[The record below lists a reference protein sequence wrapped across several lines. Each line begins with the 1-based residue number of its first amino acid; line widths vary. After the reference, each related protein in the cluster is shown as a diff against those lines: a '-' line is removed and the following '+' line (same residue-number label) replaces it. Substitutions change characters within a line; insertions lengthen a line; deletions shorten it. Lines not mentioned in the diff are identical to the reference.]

1 MEDLF
6 RSFFRTSAKEF
17 LRLNRRLVIL
27 VEDMAAISAIEDV
40 LIDSLIEE
48 AAPGGVQVLCPVH
61 SVIAVTDN
69 YPGYKRRQKR

>member
-1 MEDLF
+1 MADF
-6 RSFFRTSAKEF
+6 QDIRKEF

-48 AAPGGVQVLCPVH
+48 AAPGGVPEFSVL
-61 SVIAVTDN
+61 ST
-69 YPGYKRRQKR
+69 Q

>member
-1 MEDLF
+1 MHTSLKSLF
-6 RSFFRTSAKEF
+6 KRLFTFNGRIFSELFQDIRKEF

-48 AAPGGVQVLCPVH
+48 AALAACKFSVL
-61 SVIAVTDN
+61 ST
-69 YPGYKRRQKR
+69 Q